1 MSRHDWIQVNLA
13 LSRERGDALAS
24 ARAVFAELYERIPA
38 WKRHHAVKWAFFIRK
53 PPDLRLRLLAREP
66 SGGVRAGLK
75 AMLRRLRS
83 EGAVERFFFS
93 VYEPEFRLFGGP
105 AAMRLVHR
113 YFDADSTGWVE
124 LDRLAQSGQ
133 RTALPADALAVA
145 VINDL
150 FVRTIQDR
158 SEVWDAWRNLAVLTH
173 AGDLDKA
180 DVARAEAG
188 IMSPLPSAVSG
199 AEARTLNRYARANR
213 AFGEGLRKLHD
224 RGCLDAGLRGVVAFI
239 AMFHLNRHGFDGP
252 RQAALATMMCSAWD
266 PRIRLHGGAREAP
279 PVRSEPAG

>member
-1 MSRHDWIQVNLA
+1 MSRHEWIQVNLA

-24 ARAVFAELYERIPA
+24 ARAVFAELYGRVPA
-38 WKRHHAVKWAFFIRK
+38 WKRQRAVKCAFFIRK
-53 PPDLRLRLLAREP
+53 PPDLRLRLLTREP
-66 SGGVRAGLK
+66 GVRVGLK
-75 AMLRRLRS
+75 AMLRRLRTD
-83 EGAVERFFFS
+83 GAVERFFFS

-133 RTALPADALAVA
+133 RTALPADAFSAA

-158 SEVWDAWRNLAVLTH
+158 SEVWDAWRNLAALAH
-173 AGDLDKA
+173 AGDLDRPDA
-180 DVARAEAG
+180 ARPEAG
-188 IMSPLPSAVSG
+188 ITSPLPSAASG
-199 AEARTLNRYARANR
+199 AEARTLDRYARANR
-213 AFGEGLRKLHD
+213 ALGEGLRKLHD

-266 PRIRLHGGAREAP
+266 PRVHLHGGVREAP
-279 PVRSEPAG
+279 PARSEPAG